1 MKLYTINYTS
11 SGRAYIRAGGQRVYM
26 DQIDRESG
34 LPMVFCNKPFQVVGI
49 TYGIKDKLTVN
60 LL

>member
-1 MKLYTINYTS
+1 MKLYTINYAS
-11 SGRAYIRAGGQRVYM
+11 GGRAYVRVSGQRIYL